1 MSERL
6 VGNYRILE
14 RIGQGGMGT
23 VYRAID
29 VMLEREVALK
39 ILRPDLAGQPD
50 VEARFRD
57 EAVTLARLN
66 HPNIAVLYSLVRE
79 GEELFMVMEFVKGE
93 SLESILARSGAVD
106 APTSV
111 AWCCQVLDA
120 MEYAHRK
127 GVVHRDLK
135 PANLMLTETGLI
147 KVTDF
152 GIARVLGGHRRTR
165 DGRIIG
171 TIAYMSPEQV
181 HGQDVDGRSDIY
193 SLGTVLYELVTGR
206 VPFEAADE
214 FDLMC
219 AQINEPPVA
228 PHVRQ
233 PGVPEWLSAAVLKAL
248 AKAPG
253 DRHQTAAA
261 FREVLHEGLQS
272 MDAAAVAA
280 GGGGVPDRVPG
291 AVVDREVKPTRV
303 ADPGALGDFSNREA
317 GPSSAAEPTTSP
329 HPDSDNHLPFLD
341 AILKLF
347 RR

>member
-1 MSERL
+1 MSERV

-14 RIGQGGMGT
+14 RIGGGGMGT
-23 VYRAID
+23 VHRAID
-29 VMLEREVALK
+29 VMLEREVAVK
-39 ILRPDLAGQPD
+39 ILRPDLAGQPE

-66 HPNIAVLYSLVRE
+66 HPNIAILHSFVRE
-79 GEELFMVMEFVKGE
+79 ADELFMVMEFVKGE
-93 SLESILARSGAVD
+93 SLESILARSGVVD
-106 APTSV
+106 PVTAV
-111 AWCCQVLDA
+111 AWCCQALDA

-135 PANLMLTETGLI
+135 PANLMLADTGVI

-193 SLGTVLYELVTGR
+193 SLGMVLYELVTGR
-206 VPFEAADE
+206 LPFDAPDE

-219 AQINEPPVA
+219 AQIKEPPVA
-228 PHVRQ
+228 PRVRR
-233 PGVPEWLSAAVLKAL
+233 PGVPEWLNTAILKAL

-253 DRHQTAAA
+253 DRYQTAAA
-261 FREVLHEGLQS
+261 FRDALHDGLRS
-272 MDAAAVAA
+272 MDAASAAAA
-280 GGGGVPDRVPG
+280 GAAVQDSNPG
-291 AVVDREVKPTRV
+291 ASANREVRPTRV
-303 ADPGALGDFSNREA
+303 VD
-317 GPSSAAEPTTSP
+317 AASIDDTPVFR
-329 HPDSDNHLPFLD
+329 HPEGDNHLSFLD
-341 AILKLF
+341 AILRVF